1 MKKRGFTLIELL
13 AVIVELSVIA
23 LITTPLIIG
32 VIEKAKKGAFKNSVY
47 GLIESTN
54 IYIAENLDA
63 GNISFICNGKDCIT
77 EDGNKLSFKGN
88 VPKSGTIKAEEQH
101 IEVEYITDGTYCAY
115 GTLEDLIIDKGCA
128 NIDITKPEIDESK
141 LLISSTTSS
150 ISIRILEGF
159 AIDPESGIK
168 EYRVTLNGETK
179 TLKEIGSLTFEGL
192 EKNKSYSIKI
202 EVENGKGLIAEVE
215 KEGSTLDFENPT
227 ITLTNTPTTAVNGY
241 LKSQVAKVTYN
252 STNITGIKYYVKTT
266 RTGISSL
273 TVTQECGTGTTPST
287 CNNITDTTTL
297 SANTWYQVSGNVNVT
312 YSTASSETATIY
324 AISYDG
330 TDYSGAGTA
339 TISKIDTTGP
349 TVTLGSPSIKTD
361 SITIPITTSDSESG
375 VNEVTCKYGT
385 TSGNYTTNASSVST
399 TECSIKGLTVN
410 TTYYYQIC
418 VSDKVG
424 NNTCKTG
431 NNNTASVTNPTIT
444 LTNTPT
450 TAVNGYL
457 KSQVAKVTYNSTN
470 ISSPRYFIKTTRT
483 GISSVAVTKTCGTGT
498 APSTCTSVT
507 STTTLS
513 ANTWYQVSGNVNVT
527 YSTASSAT
535 ATIYASIY
543 DGTNYRA
550 STATISKIDTTA
562 PSVPSIQYNGGS
574 NTCSWKNNYNITLGS
589 TDGETGINHY
599 EIDWSGD
606 GVSNYTVTG
615 SNFIP
620 WNGFNS
626 HNVRFRAVNGLGIAS
641 DWTTVQHIHMD
652 TTSPTITFPTTSTN
666 NQNTNNIYSVTYGAS
681 GGSISCQNVTF
692 NNNSVTTFAS
702 MKALGTSTVKCT
714 AVSNSGNVTTK
725 SVDITLT
732 GVFNASDTWL
742 GVTNGAYRNNGTII
756 LPADTSSGYHPPFQ
770 YGPYLNVTPGCYH
783 VFYYGNNLNASPSGY
798 DVVQTISGVQQAL
811 PIYSLNY
818 VSSDSNYNFKVTNNI
833 NNLELRLRNLSSSVI
848 SVTKITVDPAPSSW
862 CS

>member
-1 MKKRGFTLIELL
+1 M
-13 AVIVELSVIA
+13 
-23 LITTPLIIG
+23 
-32 VIEKAKKGAFKNSVY
+32 
-47 GLIESTN
+47 
-54 IYIAENLDA
+54 
-63 GNISFICNGKDCIT
+63 
-77 EDGNKLSFKGN
+77 
-88 VPKSGTIKAEEQH
+88 
-101 IEVEYITDGTYCAY
+101 
-115 GTLEDLIIDKGCA
+115 
-128 NIDITKPEIDESK
+128 
-141 LLISSTTSS
+141 
-150 ISIRILEGF
+150 
-159 AIDPESGIK
+159 
-168 EYRVTLNGETK
+168 
-179 TLKEIGSLTFEGL
+179 
-192 EKNKSYSIKI
+192 
-202 EVENGKGLIAEVE
+202 
-215 KEGSTLDFENPT
+215 
-227 ITLTNTPTTAVNGY
+227 
-241 LKSQVAKVTYN
+241 AKVTYN
-252 STNITGIKYYVKTT
+252 STNITSPQYYVKTT
-266 RTGISSL
+266 RVGISSAA
-273 TVTQECGTGTTPST
+273 VTKTCGTGTTPST
-287 CNNITDTTTL
+287 CTGVTSTTTL
-297 SANTWYQVSGNVNVT
+297 SANTWYQISENVNVT
-312 YSTASSETATIY
+312 YSTAASETATIY
-324 AISYDG
+324 AITYDG
-330 TDYSGAGTA
+330 TNYSGAATV

-349 TVTLGSPSIKTD
+349 TVMLGSPSIKTD
-361 SITIPITTSDSESG
+361 SITIPITTSDSESE

-399 TECSIKGLTVN
+399 TGCSIKGLTAN
-410 TTYYYQIC
+410 TTYYYQVC

-424 NNTCKTG
+424 NSTCKTG

-527 YSTASSAT
+527 YNTASSAT

-550 STATISKIDTTA
+550 STATISKIDTTG

-574 NTCSWKNNYNITLGS
+574 NTCSWKNNYNITLSS

-599 EIDWSGD
+599 EFDGNGD
-606 GVSNYTVTG
+606 GVSDYTVTG

-620 WNGFNS
+620 WNGFHS

-641 DWTTVQHIHMD
+641 NWTASQHIHMD
-652 TTSPTITFPTTSTN
+652 TTSPTITFTRTITT
-666 NQNTNNIYSVTYGAS
+666 NQDTDNIYSVTYGAS

-702 MKALGTSTVKCT
+702 MKAIGTSTVKCT
-714 AVSNSGNVTTK
+714 AVSNSGNVTVK
-725 SVDITLT
+725 SANITLT
-732 GVFNASDTWL
+732 GIFNASDTWL

-783 VFYYGNNLNASPSGY
+783 VFYFGNNLNASPSGY

-848 SVTKITVDPAPSSW
+848 TITKITVEPAPSSW